1 MKKKQTG
8 LRIQII
14 SVICILIAVMCIILM
29 LISYKAFYNTY
40 INFYYD
46 KALGIVKMLA
56 NEVDGDKVADY
67 VNTGNTDAEYDKL
80 VSQFNNV
87 KENTTGLNYLYLMVP
102 YEDHFVYVIEA
113 YNELS
118 ES

>member
-40 INFYYD
+40 INAYYD
-46 KALGIVKMLA
+46 KALGIVTMLA
-56 NEVDGDKVADY
+56 NEA
-67 VNTGNTDAEYDKL
+67 L
-80 VSQFNNV
+80 
-87 KENTTGLNYLYLMVP
+87 
-102 YEDHFVYVIEA
+102 
-113 YNELS
+113 
-118 ES
+118 